1 MFGIE
6 FEFEF
11 ACLLCVIRGK
21 KIKLQVFENIIW
33 NTTKEMWWGIETK
46 MQRSTNLYWISFE
59 LKRSSEFQYIVG
71 IGCRLSTSIDEIFER
86 WFRYGTWNVW
96 LKRANKQGENV
107 FIYSVCRCQ
116 HCKNLTQNYD
126 ENILFDNYSFI
137 ENQRK
142 KKMTSETHLI
152 EVMSEF
158 LAKCILSYYAYN
170 QTKYSRKESF
180 SKLGGLQSEPKSMLL
195 FLRATPLVSN
205 LNRTHNSCNSILRDG
220 RRI

>member
-1 MFGIE
+1 M
-6 FEFEF
+6 
-11 ACLLCVIRGK
+11 
-21 KIKLQVFENIIW
+21 FENIIW

-71 IGCRLSTSIDEIFER
+71 IGCCFSTSIDEIFER

-96 LKRANKQGENV
+96 LKRANKLGENV

-142 KKMTSETHLI
+142 KKWLLKPTSSRSWANFSQNAFCPTTPTTKPNTPGKRAS
-152 EVMSEF
+152 VNWV
-158 LAKCILSYYAYN
+158 ACKANQNRCYYFYE
-170 QTKYSRKESF
+170 QRHWF
-180 SKLGGLQSEPKSMLL
+180 
-195 FLRATPLVSN
+195 
-205 LNRTHNSCNSILRDG
+205 
-220 RRI
+220 RI